1 MLDNDLKEYFSR
13 VRDGDRE
20 AFAQIYEELKRP
32 VFTIA
37 CRIVQSKEIAE
48 DVTQDVFVK
57 LFLSPPDS
65 SVKNPR
71 AWIFR
76 MARNSA
82 IDALRKK
89 QSTVIEDTELAA
101 DDEISALSMR
111 MDIESAI
118 RKLPYEERE
127 ILSLRINA
135 ELNFN
140 EISRIV
146 GLSLPATYR
155 KYRKAIKTLKVFL
168 EGGTL

>member
-32 VFTIA
+32 VYTVA

-48 DVTQDVFVK
+48 DVTQDIFVK

-71 AWIFR
+71 AWIFK
-76 MARNSA
+76 MARNLA
-82 IDALRKK
+82 IDALRKTK
-89 QSTVIEDTELAA
+89 SMDIYDTDLTS
-101 DDEISALSMR
+101 DDEISNLAMR
-111 MDIESAI
+111 LDIESALK
-118 RKLPYEERE
+118 KLPCIERE

-140 EISRIV
+140 EISHIV
-146 GLSLPATYR
+146 GLSMSATYR
-155 KYRKAIKTLKVFL
+155 NYRKAIKTLRVFL
-168 EGGTL
+168 EGGPL